1 MTVSV
6 RDARTSPADRRW
18 IEGVYRDYLD
28 DLTPLN
34 TGVFPILGEVGHSE
48 PDQLTRWF
56 ADSSA
61 HLLLILKAREPA
73 GFAMVARGGPTLGR
87 PPVDYRM
94 AEFFIARP
102 QRRLGVGRSAVPLIL
117 DRFAGR
123 WEIVEYQRNPGAV
136 SFWRRVVAQY
146 TRGDY
151 QERVVNGEVR
161 QTFVSGPAR
170 RGAGAAA
177 PPRR

>member
-73 GFAMVARGGPTLGR
+73 GFAMVARGGPALGR

-161 QTFVSGPAR
+161 QTFVSGASR